1 MTPHLTADAFF
12 FPVRVYYED
21 TDAGGVVYHSNYYKL
36 AERARTEWLR
46 ALEIPGD
53 VLIKEHKVHFVARR
67 SNIEWKKP
75 ARLDDLLV
83 IETRLSGL
91 GKVRMRVRHTFRRDD
106 VVLCI
111 IEIELV
117 CINFDF
123 IPTPFPD
130 ALTHRLP
137 APDEIMEEK
146 R

>member
-1 MTPHLTADAFF
+1 MTPRLENDAFF

-67 SNIEWKKP
+67 SSIEWRKP

-91 GKVRMRVRHTFRRDD
+91 GKVRMRVRHTFRRDE
-106 VVLCI
+106 VVI
-111 IEIELV
+111 ATIDIEMV
-117 CINFDF
+117 CVDFNF
-123 IPTPFPD
+123 IPTPFPNVLL
-130 ALTHRLP
+130 ACLP
-137 APDEIMEEK
+137 TPDEIMEEK